1 MKSLSTIASLP
12 DASPPPVGALT
23 INNSSLAST
32 NTNGVTTIG
41 NSSITTPWNT
51 TPTFGSLD
59 VNGTVKLNG
68 EDLEDRLKRIE
79 TLLHIPTRDVK
90 MESQHPKLKKLFE
103 EYEKELAKYR
113 TWYKIKDS
121 K

>member
-1 MKSLSTIASLP
+1 MKSLSTIVSLP
-12 DASPPPVGALT
+12 DVTTATLTTSNSPITSTVT
-23 INNSSLAST
+23 ILNPNQSNYAIGTSINMKSSLIT
-32 NTNGVTTIG
+32 E
-41 NSSITTPWNT
+41 SIE
-51 TPTFGSLD
+51 